1 MNQEFS
7 IRKLSGRE
15 NIPFEL
21 LLLADPSTSM
31 IETYIYN
38 SEIFVVET
46 GGAIIAC
53 CALCRA
59 GEGIIEIKNIAVK
72 DEWQGK
78 GIGSMLLGSVIENC
92 KNRDI
97 AELIIGTG
105 NSSIGQL
112 YLYQKAGFRITGIKK
127 DYFSDNYPEII
138 VENGIVCSDMIILS
152 LTL

>member
-21 LLLADPSTSM
+21 LLLADPSIPM
-31 IETYIYN
+31 IETYIYD
-38 SEIFVVET
+38 SEIFVVEE
-46 GGAIIAC
+46 GEAIIAC

-59 GEGIIEIKNIAVK
+59 GEGVMEIRNIAVK
-72 DEWQGK
+72 DERQGK
-78 GIGSMLLGSVIENC
+78 GIGSIMLGSVIEDC
-92 KNRDI
+92 KSRGI
-97 AELIIGTG
+97 TELIIGTG
-105 NSSIGQL
+105 NSSVGQL

-127 DYFSDNYPEII
+127 DYFADNYPEII
-138 VENGIVCSDMIILS
+138 VENGIVCSDMIVLS